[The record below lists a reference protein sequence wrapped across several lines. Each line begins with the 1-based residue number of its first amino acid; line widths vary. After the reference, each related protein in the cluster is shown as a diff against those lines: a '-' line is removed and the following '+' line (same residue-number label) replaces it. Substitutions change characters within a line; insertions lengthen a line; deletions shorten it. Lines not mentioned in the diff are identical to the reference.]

1 MYKPKKEYM
10 KKYCRGNWAYD
21 CFNSIAS
28 SQMARRRCRLGKNKN
43 ILVNKEFV
51 MNAERR
57 KRLTDAIAYI
67 NKAVQIIE
75 DVRDDEQDSFDNL
88 PESIQSGDRGMLMEE
103 CIQGMD
109 EVLEGLDSCISDIED
124 VKNAK

>member
-1 MYKPKKEYM
+1 
-10 KKYCRGNWAYD
+10 
-21 CFNSIAS
+21 
-28 SQMARRRCRLGKNKN
+28 
-43 ILVNKEFV
+43 
-51 MNAERR
+51 MNTERR
-57 KRLTDAIAYI
+57 KRLTDAISYI
-67 NKAVQIIE
+67 NRAVQIIE

-88 PESIQSGDRGMLMEE
+88 PESLQSGDRGMLMEE

>member
-1 MYKPKKEYM
+1 
-10 KKYCRGNWAYD
+10 
-21 CFNSIAS
+21 
-28 SQMARRRCRLGKNKN
+28 
-43 ILVNKEFV
+43 

-57 KRLTDAIAYI
+57 KKLSDAIAYI
-67 NKAVQIIE
+67 NNAIRIIE

-88 PESIQSGDRGMLMEE
+88 PESLQSADRGMVMEE

-109 EVLEGLDSCISDIED
+109 ELLESLDNCISDIED

>member
-1 MYKPKKEYM
+1 MTVLIPLQAAKWL
-10 KKYCRGNWAYD
+10 GGGAD
-21 CFNSIAS
+21 L
-28 SQMARRRCRLGKNKN
+28 ARNKN
-43 ILVNKEFV
+43 ILENKEFV
-51 MNAERR
+51 MNTERR
-57 KRLTDAIAYI
+57 KRLTDAISYI
-67 NKAVQIIE
+67 NRAVQIIE

-88 PESIQSGDRGMLMEE
+88 PESLQSGDRGMLMEE

>member
-1 MYKPKKEYM
+1 
-10 KKYCRGNWAYD
+10 
-21 CFNSIAS
+21 
-28 SQMARRRCRLGKNKN
+28 
-43 ILVNKEFV
+43 

-57 KRLTDAIAYI
+57 KKLTDAIAYI
-67 NKAVQIIE
+67 NRAVQIIE

-88 PESIQSGDRGMLMEE
+88 PESLQSGDRGMLMEE

-109 EVLEGLDSCISDIED
+109 EVLEELDSCISDIED

>member
-1 MYKPKKEYM
+1 
-10 KKYCRGNWAYD
+10 
-21 CFNSIAS
+21 
-28 SQMARRRCRLGKNKN
+28 
-43 ILVNKEFV
+43 
-51 MNAERR
+51 MNTERR

-67 NKAVQIIE
+67 NRAVRIIE

-88 PESIQSGDRGMLMEE
+88 PESLQSGDRGMLMEE

-109 EVLEGLDSCISDIED
+109 EVLEELDSCISDIED

>member
-1 MYKPKKEYM
+1 
-10 KKYCRGNWAYD
+10 
-21 CFNSIAS
+21 
-28 SQMARRRCRLGKNKN
+28 
-43 ILVNKEFV
+43 